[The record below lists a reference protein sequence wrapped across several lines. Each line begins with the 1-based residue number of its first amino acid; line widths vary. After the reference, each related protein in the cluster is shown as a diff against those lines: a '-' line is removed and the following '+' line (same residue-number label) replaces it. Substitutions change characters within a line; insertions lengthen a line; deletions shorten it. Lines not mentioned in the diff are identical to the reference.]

1 MVYNEY
7 QELLRDIGKVWDQS
21 KSQRNESKDLL
32 STIHEQYLQSSLFL
46 CNQEKVHNQI
56 IEELFEVTNQL
67 IQNKLGG
74 LAMITHSNEIE
85 REIYLLEREL
95 QTAIM
100 NDRDWDIDR
109 LKNEISELEAE
120 LERQYN

>member
-1 MVYNEY
+1 
-7 QELLRDIGKVWDQS
+7 
-21 KSQRNESKDLL
+21 
-32 STIHEQYLQSSLFL
+32 
-46 CNQEKVHNQI
+46 
-56 IEELFEVTNQL
+56 
-67 IQNKLGG
+67 
-74 LAMITHSNEIE
+74 MITHLNELE

>member
-1 MVYNEY
+1 
-7 QELLRDIGKVWDQS
+7 
-21 KSQRNESKDLL
+21 
-32 STIHEQYLQSSLFL
+32 
-46 CNQEKVHNQI
+46 
-56 IEELFEVTNQL
+56 
-67 IQNKLGG
+67 
-74 LAMITHSNEIE
+74 MITHSNEIE
-85 REIYLLEREL
+85 REFYLLEREL

>member
-1 MVYNEY
+1 MWH
-7 QELLRDIGKVWDQS
+7 K
-21 KSQRNESKDLL
+21 
-32 STIHEQYLQSSLFL
+32 
-46 CNQEKVHNQI
+46 
-56 IEELFEVTNQL
+56 
-67 IQNKLGG
+67 
-74 LAMITHSNEIE
+74 NEIE

-95 QTAIM
+95 QTAVM

>member
-1 MVYNEY
+1 
-7 QELLRDIGKVWDQS
+7 
-21 KSQRNESKDLL
+21 
-32 STIHEQYLQSSLFL
+32 
-46 CNQEKVHNQI
+46 
-56 IEELFEVTNQL
+56 
-67 IQNKLGG
+67 
-74 LAMITHSNEIE
+74 MITHSNEIE

-100 NDRDWDIDR
+100 NDRDWDINR

>member
-1 MVYNEY
+1 
-7 QELLRDIGKVWDQS
+7 
-21 KSQRNESKDLL
+21 
-32 STIHEQYLQSSLFL
+32 
-46 CNQEKVHNQI
+46 
-56 IEELFEVTNQL
+56 
-67 IQNKLGG
+67 
-74 LAMITHSNEIE
+74 MITHSNEIE

-95 QTAIM
+95 QTARM

>member
-1 MVYNEY
+1 
-7 QELLRDIGKVWDQS
+7 
-21 KSQRNESKDLL
+21 
-32 STIHEQYLQSSLFL
+32 
-46 CNQEKVHNQI
+46 
-56 IEELFEVTNQL
+56 
-67 IQNKLGG
+67 
-74 LAMITHSNEIE
+74 MITHSNEIE
-85 REIYLLEREL
+85 REIYLLEWEL

>member
-1 MVYNEY
+1 
-7 QELLRDIGKVWDQS
+7 
-21 KSQRNESKDLL
+21 
-32 STIHEQYLQSSLFL
+32 
-46 CNQEKVHNQI
+46 
-56 IEELFEVTNQL
+56 
-67 IQNKLGG
+67 
-74 LAMITHSNEIE
+74 MITHSNEIE

-109 LKNEISELEAE
+109 LKNEIHELEIE

>member
-1 MVYNEY
+1 
-7 QELLRDIGKVWDQS
+7 
-21 KSQRNESKDLL
+21 
-32 STIHEQYLQSSLFL
+32 
-46 CNQEKVHNQI
+46 
-56 IEELFEVTNQL
+56 
-67 IQNKLGG
+67 
-74 LAMITHSNEIE
+74 MITHLNEIE

>member
-1 MVYNEY
+1 MNKI
-7 QELLRDIGKVWDQS
+7 QKVIVKVGTYKQS
-21 KSQRNESKDLL
+21 
-32 STIHEQYLQSSLFL
+32 
-46 CNQEKVHNQI
+46 
-56 IEELFEVTNQL
+56 QL

-100 NDRDWDIDR
+100 NEREWDIDR
-109 LKNEISELEAE
+109 LKNEIHELEVE
-120 LERQYN
+120 LESLSISHSLSFIIAVCNSLSNK

>member
-1 MVYNEY
+1 
-7 QELLRDIGKVWDQS
+7 
-21 KSQRNESKDLL
+21 
-32 STIHEQYLQSSLFL
+32 
-46 CNQEKVHNQI
+46 
-56 IEELFEVTNQL
+56 
-67 IQNKLGG
+67 
-74 LAMITHSNEIE
+74 MITHLNEIE

-109 LKNEISELEAE
+109 LKNEIHELEIE